1 MKPVDVPLTR
11 SGRQGPS
18 FALSQRLHRVLWKAA
33 WALFASWT
41 PASFS
46 PWRIQ
51 LLKLFGAR
59 VHSGAAI
66 ASSAR
71 VWLPRNLELGSRSVL
86 GPGVDCYNMGM
97 IRIGTGVVVSQRAVL
112 CGGTH
117 DIHDELFQLKVAPI
131 TIGDHVWIASE
142 AFVGPGVHIGEGC
155 VLGARGCA
163 FSDLDPWTVYRG
175 NPAVRLKERGWRR
188 AATPVQDLTVDRS
201 DPGSADPT
209 RKLAMVTGETPLAV
223 ASTDATTAGHFT
235 HEAVTEDLV
244 ADADALRTRR
254 F

>member
-1 MKPVDVPLTR
+1 MKPVDVPLRR
-11 SGRQGPS
+11 SVRHGPS
-18 FALSQRLHRVLWKAA
+18 FTLSQRLHRILWQAV
-33 WALFASWT
+33 WSLLASWT

-51 LLKLFGAR
+51 LLKLFGAK
-59 VHSGAAI
+59 VHPGAAI

-71 VWLPRNLELGSRSVL
+71 VWLPRNLELGSQSAL

-97 IRIGTGVVVSQRAVL
+97 ITIGAGVVVSQRAVL

-142 AFVGPGVHIGEGC
+142 AFVGPGVHVGEGC

-175 NPAVRLKERGWRR
+175 NPAVRLKERRWRK
-188 AATPVQDLTVDRS
+188 AAQTVHDLSVDHSVAGGATPTLTLETAAR
-201 DPGSADPT
+201 
-209 RKLAMVTGETPLAV
+209 ETPLAV
-223 ASTDATTAGHFT
+223 ASSD
-235 HEAVTEDLV
+235 AVTGHAANETVTDDLV
-244 ADADALRTRR
+244 VDANALRMRR
-254 F
+254 L

>member
-1 MKPVDVPLTR
+1 MKPVDVPIER
-11 SGRQGPS
+11 SVRQGPS
-18 FALSQRLHRVLWKAA
+18 FTLSQRLHRVLWKAV
-33 WALFASWT
+33 WTLLASWT

-51 LLKLFGAR
+51 LLKLFGAK
-59 VHSGAAI
+59 VHPGAAI

-71 VWLPRNLELGSRSVL
+71 IWLPRNLELGSQSVL

-97 IRIGTGVVVSQRAVL
+97 ITIGAGVVVSQRAVL

-142 AFVGPGVHIGEGC
+142 AFVGPGVHVGEGC

-175 NPAVRLKERGWRR
+175 NPALRLKERRWRK
-188 AATPVQDLTVDRS
+188 AATTVHDLSVDRS
-201 DPGSADPT
+201 LAGGADPT
-209 RKLAMVTGETPLAV
+209 RKLEIATRETPI
-223 ASTDATTAGHFT
+223 TGHVT

-244 ADADALRTRR
+244 DDANALRMRR
-254 F
+254 P